1 MTSPQAVVISQLSI
15 ITGFIFIS
23 HLMVTSRDCNK
34 EDGVTILIW
43 AVEDIGITV
52 NMHQVYESFIVV
64 VSHNQM
70 KSSLCILCATV
81 KRCWSH

>member
-1 MTSPQAVVISQLSI
+1 M
-15 ITGFIFIS
+15 
-23 HLMVTSRDCNK
+23 D
-34 EDGVTILIW
+34 DGVTILIW

-70 KSSLCILCATV
+70 KSSLSILYATV